1 MSQQTPEF
9 FHNAEHTAY
18 LIWFSANY
26 ISLQCVWSYVRLI
39 KIENRRLVDHDLP
52 YNIFTLRVN
61 KAVCIPCP
69 AKTLIL
75 FEVELFMCFKTSD
88 YDPES
93 WSCNQRFRNRHPSL
107 YSGMELST
115 IIDAFF
121 TIWWRIHT
129 FCILLFYRSL
139 KIELENNW
147 LQLTNFICYN
157 GLTFLA
163 VFD

>member
-1 MSQQTPEF
+1 MSQQTPGF

-75 FEVELFMCFKTSD
+75 FEVELFTCFKTFD

-93 WSCNQRFRNRHPSL
+93 WSCNQRFRNRQTISIQRYGIKYNYRRFFHNLMKDTHFL
-107 YSGMELST
+107 YIVVL
-115 IIDAFF
+115 
-121 TIWWRIHT
+121 
-129 FCILLFYRSL
+129 
-139 KIELENNW
+139 
-147 LQLTNFICYN
+147 
-157 GLTFLA
+157 
-163 VFD
+163 

>member
-75 FEVELFMCFKTSD
+75 FEVELFTCFKPLITTLNHGHVINVSEID
-88 YDPES
+88 
-93 WSCNQRFRNRHPSL
+93 RPSL
-107 YSGMELST
+107 YSIQRYG
-115 IIDAFF
+115 IKYNYRRFF
-121 TIWWRIHT
+121 HNLMKDTH
-129 FCILLFYRSL
+129 
-139 KIELENNW
+139 
-147 LQLTNFICYN
+147 
-157 GLTFLA
+157 FLYI
-163 VFD
+163 VVL

>member
-75 FEVELFMCFKTSD
+75 FEVELFTCFKTFD

-107 YSGMELST
+107 YSIQRYG
-115 IIDAFF
+115 IKCNYRRFF
-121 TIWWRIHT
+121 HNLMKDTH
-129 FCILLFYRSL
+129 
-139 KIELENNW
+139 
-147 LQLTNFICYN
+147 
-157 GLTFLA
+157 FLYI
-163 VFD
+163 VVL